1 MFGYVKSDYANL
13 YVRDT
18 VLYKAMYCGLCK
30 SIGATCGQKARFVL
44 NYDLAFLSVWLHNV
58 MGVDIVVNKEHCVV
72 HPIVKKPIAN
82 VDELSKRI
90 ASLNVILAHYKIEDS
105 IIDKDGGR
113 IKKSFLRS
121 SYKKAKALE
130 PQLDEIVKNRYK
142 ELREL
147 ELKNVD
153 SIDLSAD
160 PFGNMLKDVVKVLT
174 GEEFNENIGEIAYNL
189 GKWIYLIDAIDD
201 YDKDLKKKSFNVFV
215 NAYGFMSKEKLL
227 KEKKQDIINA
237 ISPAI
242 MRIGE
247 KSRLIKYKFNHDLCD
262 NILNRG
268 LILETKRILEREKCK
283 NCTKF

>member
-58 MGVDIVVNKEHCVV
+58 MGVDIVVNKEHCIV

-90 ASLNVILAHYKIEDS
+90 ASLNIILAHYKIEDS
-105 IIDKDGGR
+105 IIDKDGGK
-113 IKKSFLRS
+113 IKRSFFKS
-121 SYKKAKALE
+121 SYKKARALE
-130 PQLDEIVKNRYK
+130 PKLDEIVKNRYQ
-142 ELREL
+142 ELRQL
-147 ELKNVD
+147 EIKNVD
-153 SIDLSAD
+153 SIDLVAD

-174 GEEFNENIGEIAYNL
+174 GDEYNEDIGEIAYNL

-201 YDKDLKKKSFNVFV
+201 YDKDLKKNSFNVFV
-215 NAYGFMSKEKLL
+215 NAYGFDSKEKLL
-227 KEKKQDIINA
+227 EEKKQEIINA

-242 MRIGE
+242 MMIGE
-247 KSRLIKYKFNHDLCD
+247 KSKLIKYKFNHDLCD

-268 LILETKRILEREKCK
+268 LILETKRIVEREKCK

>member
-113 IKKSFLRS
+113 IKKSFFKS
-121 SYKKAKALE
+121 SYKKARALE
-130 PQLDEIVKNRYK
+130 PKLDEIVKNRYQ
-142 ELREL
+142 ELRQL
-147 ELKNVD
+147 EIKNVD
-153 SIDLSAD
+153 SIDLVAD

-174 GEEFNENIGEIAYNL
+174 GEEFNEDIGEIAYNL

-215 NAYGFMSKEKLL
+215 NAYGFDSKEKLL
-227 KEKKQDIINA
+227 EEKKQEIINA

-242 MRIGE
+242 MMIGE

-268 LILETKRILEREKCK
+268 LILETKRIVEREKCK